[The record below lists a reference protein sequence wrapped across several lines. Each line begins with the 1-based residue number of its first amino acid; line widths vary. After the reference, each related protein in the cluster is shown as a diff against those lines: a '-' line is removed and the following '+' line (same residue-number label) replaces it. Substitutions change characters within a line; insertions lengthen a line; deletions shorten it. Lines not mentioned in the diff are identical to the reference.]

1 VTLTLDIDMLYKDRD
16 SCLRAG
22 SILPH
27 YIGGNE
33 NLEANVLKTVNA
45 DSHSRFEIPP
55 EKPGDSCP
63 HNCLKGLAFKIVT
76 LNCLSRV
83 NRP

>member
-1 VTLTLDIDMLYKDRD
+1 VTLDIDMLYKDRD
-16 SCLRAG
+16 SCVRAG

-33 NLEANVLKTVNA
+33 NLEANVSKTTNA
-45 DSHSRFEIPP
+45 DSHSRFEILP

-63 HNCLKGLAFKIVT
+63 HKPVYVKALAFKIVT
-76 LNCLSRV
+76 INC
-83 NRP
+83 